1 MTCSSEP
8 AKYDQRNAAKDMA
21 NKYSQ
26 KMRMGTDK
34 RPCMEPIKPK
44 TPGPGR

>member
-8 AKYDQRNAAKDMA
+8 AKYDQRNSSKDMA
-21 NKYSQ
+21 NKQSQ
-26 KMRMGTDK
+26 KMKMGTDK
-34 RPCMEPIKPK
+34 RPCMEPVKPK